1 MDKSLFNLD
10 EIEKEPYFI
19 DSDSAKKAHLLSKK
33 ESKFVSSFIT
43 TLLGIIRDMGKISEL
58 YLKGKYFDYLETAYK
73 LLDKIEDYGFEIF
86 VAGRELVIY
95 YDEKLVAMRTGG
107 LYEAIIFPS
116 RIMNQMRKRVEK
128 NCTQDYVKDLKRNI
142 KRAERH
148 IEENPPKDEDN
159 QMYLFE

>member
-10 EIEKEPYFI
+10 EIEKEPYFTN
-19 DSDSAKKAHLLSKK
+19 SDSAKKAYLQSKK
-33 ESKFVSSFIT
+33 ECKFKSKFIT
-43 TLLGIIRDMGKISEL
+43 SLLSIIRDMGNISEL
-58 YLKGKYFDYLETAYK
+58 YLKGKYSDYLETAHN

-95 YDEKLVAMRTGG
+95 YDDKLVAMRTGG
-107 LYEAIIFPS
+107 LHEAILFPS
-116 RIMNQMRKRVEK
+116 RIMNQMRKRIEK

-142 KRAERH
+142 KRAEKH

-159 QMYLFE
+159 QIYLFG